1 MKTNKLKLII
11 LKVFAAT
18 TMFVAQSSSAQIPVT
33 DLINRAEMLI
43 QELNQL
49 DQLDEMYKQTLQQLI
64 DYKLQLQNLQ
74 KLGGPVRANVQTNVK
89 NQLANNVNDF
99 GISNLNGI
107 PKMDSAAGTFYTNAD
122 ALLNKQIGQ
131 TQGSEAEV
139 RNDMQSV
146 GLDSSKTNSMAT
158 DARINKEKYDR
169 VLDDMRQVAL
179 TRKNSEERAKQANEI
194 TAKMAELDDNNT
206 VGAIQLLAAQ
216 NSLAYAQTEDL
227 IKNQAAILKNSQE
240 QQARQTIEDNK
251 VRQKELDRLKKLKQ
265 KN

>member
-1 MKTNKLKLII
+1 MKFNKLTLNV
-11 LKVFAAT
+11 LKGIAA
-18 TMFVAQSSSAQIPVT
+18 SSALVTQVSFAQIPVT
-33 DLINRAEMLI
+33 DLVNKAELI
-43 QELNQL
+43 VQQLNQL
-49 DQLDEMYKQTLQQLI
+49 DQLDEMYQQTLQQLI

-74 KLGGPVRANVQTNVK
+74 KLAGPARANVQTNVK

-99 GISNLNGI
+99 GVSNLNGI
-107 PKMDSAAGTFYTNAD
+107 PKMDSAAGTFYTKAD
-122 ALLNKQIGQ
+122 ALLVKQIGQ
-131 TQGSEAEV
+131 TQGSESDV

-146 GLDSSKTNSMAT
+146 GLDSSKANSMAT

-169 VLDDMRQVAL
+169 VLDDLRQVAL

-194 TAKMAELDDNNT
+194 TAKMAELEDNNT

-216 NSLAYAQTEDL
+216 NSLAYLQTEDL
-227 IKNQAAILKNSQE
+227 IKNQAVILKNTQE